1 MSTFNRL
8 CGVSRCY
15 LHTIPSTLLTT
26 VTKTMT
32 WLSLGVGFKCFY
44 SHPKNR
50 PKIIQFDDHNFFL
63 NGWLHHQLDYIS
75 ELELHFQILWLVSD
89 APDFEAHCLF
99 WGAEDRNDEQVQSRC
114 FKYILVFLSSFTST
128 RQKKHLPMS
137 PCVFLG
143 WKLFIAFNFQPIL
156 SFLLAPSLFPRA
168 SAAKST
174 GDVFTLGDPPR
185 SGPSL
190 TPWKAGGKL
199 PGPCRV
205 KLPFI
210 SVLQSWKM
218 LFDVRFSEILH
229 LFLPK
234 R

>member
-1 MSTFNRL
+1 ML
-8 CGVSRCY
+8 VSNVFI
-15 LHTIPSTLLTT
+15 LTLKTGQKSSNLTT
-26 VTKTMT
+26 IF
-32 WLSLGVGFKCFY
+32 L
-44 SHPKNR
+44 
-50 PKIIQFDDHNFFL
+50 L

-75 ELELHFQILWLVSD
+75 ELELHFQILWLVFD

-99 WGAEDRNDEQVQSRC
+99 WGAEDRNDEQVQSCC

-137 PCVFLG
+137 PYVFLG

-190 TPWKAGGKL
+190 TPWKAGGEVARSVS
-199 PGPCRV
+199 GET
-205 KLPFI
+205 PFYI
-210 SVLQSWKM
+210 GFAIMENAVWCA
-218 LFDVRFSEILH
+218 F
-229 LFLPK
+229 
-234 R
+234 